1 MQRLPVRQLFKT
13 ALIFAATGVLLACS
27 GSSDNTTADVDSADS
42 ANADNQQDSQQ
53 VVGSINPDS
62 LPNNSPVNLSVNPT
76 DENNIQSGNADN
88 QLTEILRL
96 PAGGHVS
103 NPEFQ
108 WPATE
113 NADSYRLVIED
124 HRGDQIT
131 EHFTALQAGCLDAT
145 DTCGFTP
152 SVQIHDSLSLIH
164 I

>member
-1 MQRLPVRQLFKT
+1 MQRLPVRHLFKT

-53 VVGSINPDS
+53 VVGNINPDS
-62 LPNNSPVNLSVNPT
+62 LPDNSPVNPPVNPT

-88 QLTEILRL
+88 QLPEILRL
-96 PAGGHVS
+96 PAGGHVN

-124 HRGDQIT
+124 HRG
-131 EHFTALQAGCLDAT
+131 CLLYT
-145 DTCGFTP
+145 SP
-152 SVQIHDSLSLIH
+152 SPRDRTRSRMPSSA
-164 I
+164 